1 MSSDPVEA
9 NKPSKKE
16 LAKAAR
22 KEKKNS
28 KPEEST
34 TTLVIQFSKGAS
46 PDLTRAI
53 ELASGSSN
61 LVKYSINKSADV
73 HLPILT
79 NTAANNGAI
88 SGDANIVR
96 YFLRT
101 VPEAAELYGNN
112 DAWVAS
118 QVDQWLDVYTFGANS
133 NGLTLDALSALLEK
147 HLVDKTYLVTETFTA
162 ADLSILLLLS
172 KLKYTPSDSHP
183 SVSRWHALTSSR
195 LPSNLNIPI
204 TFVPPTPAAGAAAA
218 AAGGKEKKAEGVAAA
233 APVNAAVE
241 DGGTCPPLL
250 DAVDG
255 RVCTRFPPEPSGYLH
270 IGHAKAVLLNQYYAQ
285 RYKGRLLVRFDDTN
299 PSKEKEEFEE
309 NIIYDLKTLGV
320 VADAVSSVSVA
331 DVLCMCCVC
340 VVHVMRQGRLKYRD
354 SLEVYLRV

>member
-1 MSSDPVEA
+1 MSSDPVDA

-22 KEKKNS
+22 KEKKNN
-28 KPEEST
+28 KPEENN
-34 TTLVIQFSKGAS
+34 TTLVIQFCKGAS

-61 LVKYSINKSADV
+61 LVKYSINKTGD

-79 NTAANNGAI
+79 NTATNNGAI

-96 YFLRT
+96 YLLRT
-101 VPEAAELYGNN
+101 VADAAELYGNN

-118 QVDQWLDVYTFGANS
+118 QIDQWLDVYTFGTNS
-133 NGLTLDALSALLEK
+133 NGLTLDALSSLLEK

-162 ADLSILLLLS
+162 ADLSMLLLLS
-172 KLKYTPSDSHP
+172 KLKYTPSAAHP
-183 SVSRWHALTSSR
+183 SVSRWHGLTASR
-195 LPSNLNIPI
+195 LPANMSIPV
-204 TFVPPTPAAGAAAA
+204 TFVPPAPAAAGAAAPA
-218 AAGGKEKKAEGVAAA
+218 AGKEKKAEKDTAANSA
-233 APVNAAVE
+233 NSAVE

-250 DAVDG
+250 DAVEG
-255 RVCTRFPPEPSGYLH
+255 KVCTRFPPEPSGYLH

-309 NIIYDLKTLGV
+309 NIIEDLKTLGV
-320 VADAVSSVSVA
+320 TADAVSI
-331 DVLCMCCVC
+331 
-340 VVHVMRQGRLKYRD
+340 R
-354 SLEVYLRV
+354 